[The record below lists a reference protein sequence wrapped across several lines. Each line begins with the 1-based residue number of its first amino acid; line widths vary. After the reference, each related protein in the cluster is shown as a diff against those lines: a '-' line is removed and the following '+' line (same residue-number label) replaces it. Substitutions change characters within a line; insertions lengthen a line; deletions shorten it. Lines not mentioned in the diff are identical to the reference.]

1 MLTSSSCS
9 IDQIV
14 EALTNCPVRLEG
26 IKNVIFSRINSD
38 PSSTASSSSS
48 RRPTQA
54 QSGCCSESAAGS
66 RSGSCCQDKQS
77 RDNDNGKGKQKAC
90 DCAGTT
96 AGVDGEVQQLGLVN
110 QGGIQVDVTAHTKPD
125 SDAQA
130 RTADNSEQPEEHEQ
144 GSFSSL
150 RSFDFPDG
158 VGMKDCTIFYIG
170 EESRGVINLM
180 MENSGNKVRASN
192 YSACTE
198 ESSLTR
204 SMPRIV

>member
-1 MLTSSSCS
+1 
-9 IDQIV
+9 
-14 EALTNCPVRLEG
+14 
-26 IKNVIFSRINSD
+26 
-38 PSSTASSSSS
+38 
-48 RRPTQA
+48 
-54 QSGCCSESAAGS
+54 
-66 RSGSCCQDKQS
+66 
-77 RDNDNGKGKQKAC
+77 
-90 DCAGTT
+90 
-96 AGVDGEVQQLGLVN
+96 VDGEVQQLGLVN